1 MTPLLWIGHSLSL
14 HLFHAR
20 GLPWLSLRL
29 VPLSTCHRVC
39 TQACSYAAPAQAES
53 LEGDP
58 GLSFQFPVLILMVV
72 SGLSQTPVWG

>member
-29 VPLSTCHRVC
+29 VPLKPVTGSALRPVATG
-39 TQACSYAAPAQAES
+39 PAQAES